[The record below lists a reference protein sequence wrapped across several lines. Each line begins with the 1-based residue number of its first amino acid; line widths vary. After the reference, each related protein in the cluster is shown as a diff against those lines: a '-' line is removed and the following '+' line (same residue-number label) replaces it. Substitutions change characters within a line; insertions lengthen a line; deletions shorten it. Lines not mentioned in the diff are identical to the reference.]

1 MFVKP
6 FPTYI
11 KRLIPY
17 LLFLVFNLANAQDVA
32 FSQFYTARTY
42 LNPAFSALSNG
53 HIISTSYRN
62 QWPSIQKSYNSN
74 LVSYSRSLDKSGA
87 GISCYFL
94 NDIAGVGSLR
104 KQTYAAQYAK
114 RVRIGK
120 NIYGSLGLR
129 GSYNVNSI
137 NWGKLKWG
145 DMIDSRK
152 GFVYSTDQPVGLAKT
167 TYFDMGSGLII
178 YSDKFHV
185 GAVMEHI
192 NKPKISLLSISESSK
207 MLIRYKLHLGGNFKL
222 QSSPTRILVNISP
235 QLIYMSQG
243 ENKQVSIGTYLDF
256 GNFKSKSKLVIGA
269 WCRLN
274 DSFIFL
280 VGVQEKKYRI
290 GYSFDLGINKL
301 ISHSGGAH
309 ELSITYSFEFKNKN
323 KRRKVKAFD
332 CSYF

>member
-1 MFVKP
+1 MCVKP
-6 FPTYI
+6 LTTCK

-17 LLFLVFNLANAQDVA
+17 LLLLVFNVANAQDVA
-32 FSQFYTARTY
+32 FSQFYAARTY

-53 HIISTSYRN
+53 HIVSTTYRN

-94 NDIAGVGSLR
+94 NDVAGVGSLR

-114 RVRIGK
+114 RVRLGK
-120 NIYGSLGLR
+120 NIYGSLGVR

-137 NWGKLKWG
+137 KWGKLKWG
-145 DMIDSRK
+145 DMIDSRN

-167 TYFDMGSGLII
+167 TYFDIGSGLII

-192 NKPKISLLSISESSK
+192 NKPKISLLSISESSYI
-207 MLIRYKLHLGGNFKL
+207 LIRYKLHLGGNFKL
-222 QSSPTRILVNISP
+222 QASPTSTLVNISP

-256 GNFKSKSKLVIGA
+256 GKFKSKSKLVIGV
-269 WCRLN
+269 WHRIN

-280 VGVQEKKYRI
+280 LGFQDKNYRI

-309 ELSITYSFEFKNKN
+309 ELSVSYSFEFKKKS
-323 KRRKVKAFD
+323 KRRKLKSFA